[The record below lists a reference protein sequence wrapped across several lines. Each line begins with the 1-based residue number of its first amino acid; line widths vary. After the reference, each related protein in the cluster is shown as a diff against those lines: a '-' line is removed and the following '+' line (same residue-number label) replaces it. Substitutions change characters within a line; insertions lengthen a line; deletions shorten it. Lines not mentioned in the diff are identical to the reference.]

1 MQAYP
6 LIPHPSCAPSAV
18 AAVEVRVD
26 NSAAHWLRLR
36 WRIDGARALLLPP
49 IGSKM
54 RQDDLWQRTCFELFL
69 RPDGQAGYCEWNL
82 SPSRAWNA
90 YDFDGYRAGMRECV
104 AGRAPDSVIHS
115 GSKFTLF
122 DSAIP
127 RAALP
132 SGPCAM
138 ALTAVI
144 EEEGGIKSYWSIAHP
159 QQGKPDFH
167 DPACFAATLD
177 PRIAS

>member
-6 LIPHPSCAPSAV
+6 LIPHPSSAPSTVTAV
-18 AAVEVRVD
+18 GVRVD

-36 WRIDGARALLLPP
+36 WRIDAPGALILPR
-49 IGSKM
+49 IGSKA
-54 RQDDLWQRTCFELFL
+54 RIDGLWQTTCFELFL
-69 RPDGQAGYCEWNL
+69 RPEDQVGYSEWNL
-82 SPSRAWNA
+82 SPSRGWNA
-90 YDFDGYRAGMRECV
+90 YDFDGYRAGMRERV
-104 AGRAPDSVIHS
+104 VERAPDCVIHA

-122 DSAIP
+122 DAAIP

-132 SGPCAM
+132 SASCAM

-144 EEEGGIKSYWSIAHP
+144 EEEGGLKSYWSIAHP
-159 QQGKPDFH
+159 QQDKQDFH

-177 PRIAS
+177 PRRPA